1 MKRSRIFLGATTA
14 LLAIAGIAAA
24 KAHRLDP
31 KTNWYYT
38 KIIGGNAICTKP
50 LLTSCANQ
58 LIGASCL
65 YRTLGVN
72 HASFGV
78 YTRGSNG
85 SLFPCAVRAKYPQ
98 E

>member
-24 KAHRLDP
+24 KAHRIDP

-38 KIIGGNAICTKP
+38 KIVGGNAICTKQ
-50 LLTSCANQ
+50 LLTSCVNQ
-58 LIGASCL
+58 PQGVSCL
-65 YRTLGVN
+65 YITLGTN

-78 YTRGSNG
+78 YTRGNTTSN
-85 SLFPCAVRAKYPQ
+85 FPCAVRAKYNIQ
-98 E
+98 